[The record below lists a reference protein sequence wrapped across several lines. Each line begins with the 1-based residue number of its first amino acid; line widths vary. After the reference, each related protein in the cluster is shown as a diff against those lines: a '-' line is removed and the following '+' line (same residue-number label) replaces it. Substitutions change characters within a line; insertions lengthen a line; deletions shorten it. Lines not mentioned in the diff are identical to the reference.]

1 MYQTRHQGK
10 GKAKARVMPL
20 RIALRRSAAP
30 KTRDRRIRATT
41 TRREARRE
49 AAAAAGR
56 CSSSGLP
63 RSGSSTP
70 MESSPTHSSS
80 SSSSLSPPPSP
91 PDRQGRLSTTQLEQ
105 LRVEQEVFGIYRL
118 FHGVAPHTRRFR
130 PLPLAI
136 GRYQSDYGRATTKE
150 EEATREK
157 EEERKRGRTS
167 MRLDPASPSL
177 DDPDPVGNSEAMARL
192 LLRQRP
198 QRRLYR
204 MLQMRRSLN
213 DGASSSSP
221 CLRR

>member
-1 MYQTRHQGK
+1 
-10 GKAKARVMPL
+10 MPL

-91 PDRQGRLSTTQLEQ
+91 PDRQGRLTTTQLEQ

-177 DDPDPVGNSEAMARL
+177 DDPDPVGNSEAMAQL
-192 LLRQRP
+192 LLRRVLRQRP
-198 QRRLYR
+198 QRRLCR

-213 DGASSSSP
+213 NVASSSSP